1 MKRQP
6 KNNGLGRPPTE
17 RGPYNPLPS
26 RAIGRVSDDDWLA
39 ILRRYAE
46 WLERQP
52 VTARRSAKSF
62 TRWATEKLKKT

>member
-1 MKRQP
+1 MTTKPTR
-6 KNNGLGRPPTE
+6 GRPPTS

-26 RAIGRVSDDDWLA
+26 RQIGRVSDEDWLE

-52 VTARRSAKSF
+52 VNARRSARSF
-62 TRWATEKLKKT
+62 TRWATEKLKAP